1 MLHNRRVNARRRAG
15 VALLT
20 LAFFGYAPARGED
33 KVQLDPFARATH
45 GFAACPEQA
54 PPLLTAE
61 AARVESHV
69 RVERG
74 LRCAMEGKC
83 EVGGAYKR
91 DPEVNERIRALI
103 AGDARFAD
111 TSIWV
116 TTTRKWVTLQGC
128 VHSAA
133 QRKTLVA
140 LVAKQPDVERVF
152 DELSTGLPKK
162 ARQASA
168 NRPGPP

>member
-1 MLHNRRVNARRRAG
+1 VDSRRSRGA
-15 VALLT
+15 ALL
-20 LAFFGYAPARGED
+20 AFALFAYAPAHGED

-45 GFAACPEQA
+45 GFPACPEQS
-54 PPLLTAE
+54 PPLLSAE

-83 EVGGAYKR
+83 EPGGAYKR
-91 DPEVNERIRALI
+91 DPEVNERIRALL
-103 AGDARFAD
+103 AADRRFAD

-116 TTTRKWVTLQGC
+116 TTTRKWVTLEGC
-128 VHSAA
+128 VHSLA
-133 QRKTLVA
+133 QRKAAVT

-152 DELSTGLPKK
+152 DELSAGLPRK
-162 ARQASA
+162 APQPASGRA
-168 NRPGPP
+168 PAP

>member
-1 MLHNRRVNARRRAG
+1 VDARRGRS
-15 VALLT
+15 VAFLT
-20 LAFFGYAPARGED
+20 LALIAYAPAHGED
-33 KVQLDPFARATH
+33 KVQLDPFARATN
-45 GFAACPEQA
+45 GFSGCPEQE
-54 PPLLTAE
+54 PPLLTPE

-83 EVGGAYKR
+83 EPGGAYKR
-91 DPEVNERIRALI
+91 DPEVNEHVRALI

-116 TTTRKWVTLQGC
+116 TTTRKWVTLEGC
-128 VHSAA
+128 VRSAA
-133 QRKTLVA
+133 QRKALVA

-162 ARQASA
+162 AARTGT
-168 NRPGPP
+168 P